1 MKSGLFLALGLALL
15 PTRPAMALSGWEV
28 IGEVKRLDDSV
39 RKWSDRSVRMRFEIA
54 RKGGVEQV
62 KELKLYEK
70 RYPNGRKKSLVHFLS
85 PAEIRGTA
93 FLQWTD
99 PGKENRQWLYLP
111 HLKRVR
117 RISAR
122 AKSES
127 FAGSDFSYRD
137 LEIIDEIANWDEG
150 RAKAKLSGDG
160 EVEGVPCHVVTLI
173 PKGDEGYRELVVWV
187 SKKESEFHRIEFRD
201 PRRKLEK
208 ILELTDFKVIDG
220 VPTPLRSEMRDL
232 GKQSQ
237 TTVLISDV
245 EYNRNLK
252 DEMFTER
259 YLERGRR

>member
-1 MKSGLFLALGLALL
+1 L
-15 PTRPAMALSGWEV
+15 ALSGWEV
-28 IGEVKRLDDSV
+28 IGEVRRLDDST
-39 RKWSDRSVRMRFEIA
+39 RKWSDRSVRMVFKISRE
-54 RKGGVEQV
+54 GGAERV

-70 RYPNGRKKSLVHFLS
+70 RYPGGRKKSLVHFLA

-99 PGKENRQWLYLP
+99 PGRENRQWLYLP

-137 LEIIDEIANWDEG
+137 LEIIDEIAHWDEE

-160 EVEGVPCHVVTLI
+160 EVKGVPCHVVKLL
-173 PKGDEGYRELVVWV
+173 PKGDEGYRELVAWV
-187 SKKESEFHRIEFRD
+187 SKEESEFRRIEFRD
-201 PRRKLEK
+201 PGRKLEK

-220 VPTPLRSEMRDL
+220 IPTPLRSEMRDI
-232 GKQSQ
+232 GKKSQ
-237 TTVLISDV
+237 TVVTISDV
-245 EYNRNLK
+245 EYNRNLG

-259 YLERGRR
+259 YLEQGKQ